1 MCKYRIPAVPMNC
14 RNFLIAIKARFMKVR
29 LFLLTLKMKNDKKQI
44 GKSKPHFTMLGRSGP
59 NLFLDFSQKRLIF

>member
-1 MCKYRIPAVPMNC
+1 
-14 RNFLIAIKARFMKVR
+14 MKVR

-44 GKSKPHFTMLGRSGP
+44 GKSKPHFTMLGRSAP